1 MNSKK
6 LYYILIVVLVL
17 CGVGLVFG
25 AREANSLLETQSQ
38 KLVGLKAS
46 DQATSQQKTQLA
58 QDKKDIATY
67 SDLNTIAKSV
77 VPQDKD
83 QAEAV
88 REISDLAAASG
99 ISRLSSVTFPPSTLG
114 ATVPTATSSSA
125 STSTPS
131 ASPTKGLTQVTPV
144 KDIPGVYDLQITV
157 TQGGGNSKDEV
168 SYGNFISFLQK
179 LEQNRRTAEVS
190 SITVQPDPKNAD
202 LVSFTLVIDE
212 FIKP

>member
-6 LYYILIVVLVL
+6 LYYILIGVLVL

-46 DQATSQQKTQLA
+46 DQATTDQKSQLT
-58 QDKKDIATY
+58 QDKKDIANY
-67 SDLNTIAKSV
+67 SDLNSIAKSV

-88 REISDLAAASG
+88 REIVNLASASG
-99 ISRLSSVTFPPSTLG
+99 IPQLSSITFPPSTLG
-114 ATVPTATSSSA
+114 ATVPTASA
-125 STSTPS
+125 STSASSSTTKA
-131 ASPTKGLTQVTPV
+131 ASPKGITQVTPV

-157 TQGGGNSKDEV
+157 AQASGKDEV
-168 SYGNFISFLQK
+168 SYNSFLTFLKK

-190 SITVQPDPKNAD
+190 SITVQPDAKNPNQ
-202 LVSFTLVIDE
+202 VSFTLVIDE

>member
-6 LYYILIVVLVL
+6 LYYILIGVLVL

-25 AREANSLLETQSQ
+25 AREANSLLTSQSQ
-38 KLVGLKAS
+38 KLVGLKATN
-46 DQATSQQKTQLA
+46 QATDEQKTQLA

-88 REISDLAAASG
+88 REIVNQASASG
-99 ISRLSSVTFPPSTLG
+99 IPRLSSITFPVSTLG
-114 ATVPTATSSSA
+114 GTAA
-125 STSTPS
+125 VK
-131 ASPTKGLTQVTPV
+131 SPKGITQVTPV

-157 TQGGGNSKDEV
+157 SQASGKDEV
-168 SYGNFISFLQK
+168 PYSAFITFLQK
-179 LEQNRRTAEVS
+179 MEQNRRTAEVS
-190 SITVQPDPKNAD
+190 SITVQPDSKDPSQVA
-202 LVSFTLVIDE
+202 FTLVIDE

>member
-6 LYYILIVVLVL
+6 LYYILIGVLVL

-46 DQATSQQKTQLA
+46 DQATTDQKSQLT
-58 QDKKDIATY
+58 QDKKDIANY
-67 SDLNTIAKSV
+67 SDLNSIAKSV

-88 REISDLAAASG
+88 REIVNLASASG
-99 ISRLSSVTFPPSTLG
+99 IPQLSSITFPPSTLG
-114 ATVPTATSSSA
+114 AASPTSTSTSA
-125 STSTPS
+125 STSTTKA
-131 ASPTKGLTQVTPV
+131 ASPKGITQVTPV

-157 TQGGGNSKDEV
+157 AQASGKDEV
-168 SYGNFISFLQK
+168 SYNSFLTFLKK

-190 SITVQPDPKNAD
+190 SITVQPDAKNPNQ
-202 LVSFTLVIDE
+202 VSFTLVIDE

>member
-6 LYYILIVVLVL
+6 LYYILVGVLVL
-17 CGVGLVFG
+17 CCVGLVFG
-25 AREANSLLETQSQ
+25 AREANSLLESQSQ

-46 DQATSQQKTQLA
+46 DQATGDQKTQLA
-58 QDKKDIATY
+58 QDKKDIANY

-88 REISDLAAASG
+88 REIADLAAASG
-99 ISRLSSVTFPPSTLG
+99 ISRLSSVTFPASTLG
-114 ATVPTATSSSA
+114 GTTAVK
-125 STSTPS
+125 
-131 ASPTKGLTQVTPV
+131 SPNGLTQVTPV

-157 TQGGGNSKDEV
+157 TQANGKDEV
-168 SYGNFISFLQK
+168 PYSDFISFLQK
-179 LEQNRRTAEVS
+179 LEKNRRTAEVS
-190 SITVQPDPKNAD
+190 SITVQPDAKNPSQVA
-202 LVSFTLVIDE
+202 FTLVIDE

>member
-1 MNSKK
+1 MNSKR

-46 DQATSQQKTQLA
+46 DQATSEQKTQLA
-58 QDKKDIATY
+58 QDKKDIAAY

-88 REISDLAAASG
+88 REIVNLASASG
-99 ISRLSSVTFPPSTLG
+99 ISRLSSITFPPSTLG
-114 ATVPTATSSSA
+114 ATTTAPAGS
-125 STSTPS
+125 STSAATTKS
-131 ASPTKGLTQVTPV
+131 LSPKGITQVTPV

-157 TQGGGNSKDEV
+157 SQSTGKDEV
-168 SYGNFISFLQK
+168 SYSDFITFLQK

-190 SITVQPDPKNAD
+190 SITVQPDSKDPSQVA
-202 LVSFTLVIDE
+202 FTLVIDE